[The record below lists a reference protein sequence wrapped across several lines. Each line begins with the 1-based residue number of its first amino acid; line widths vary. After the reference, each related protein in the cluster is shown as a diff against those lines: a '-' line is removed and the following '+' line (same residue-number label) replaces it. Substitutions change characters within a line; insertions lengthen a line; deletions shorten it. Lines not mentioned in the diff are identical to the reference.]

1 MENVNRKQLFIAS
14 CIALT
19 VTSMTFAIRAG
30 MLNQLGI
37 DFDLTTE
44 ELGYVAGTAFWGFPL
59 AVIIGGML
67 VDTVGMKKL
76 MYAAFATHVLGIVLT
91 ITAGGFWGLF
101 ISTLFIGIANGLVEA
116 VCNPLIASM
125 YPEDKTTK
133 LNHFHIWFPGGL
145 VIGGLVAYFLSSAGI
160 GWQIQMATMLIPAA
174 IYGFLFFGKTF
185 PVTERVAQGV
195 STGEMYKSLGQPLF
209 ILLVICMLGTA
220 VTELGTNQWID
231 LLLRS
236 VTDNALLLLVF
247 ISSIMAIGRGMAGP
261 IVHRISP
268 AGVLLIS
275 AIFST
280 LGLYLLATQTD
291 TMLFVAAAIFA
302 VGVTY
307 FWPTMLGFVAEYTP
321 KTGAIGLSL
330 VGGAGMFAVS
340 IFSPIMGR
348 MYDNNIAAQLPE
360 GADLEVYK
368 KAYGEVMKISPDS
381 IQNSIEAV
389 QYQAA
394 EVSAGPDI
402 LMTMVW
408 IPVFLTIAFAG
419 LYFYTRNMKRGA
431 LEH

>member
-1 MENVNRKQLFIAS
+1 MENINRDQLFTAS

-30 MLNQLGI
+30 MLNQLGL
-37 DFDLTTE
+37 DFGLTTE
-44 ELGYVAGTAFWGFPL
+44 QLGYIAGTAFWGFPL
-59 AVIIGGML
+59 AVIIGGAL
-67 VDTVGMKKL
+67 VDAIGMRKL
-76 MYAAFATHVLGIVLT
+76 MYAAFVSHVLGIVLT
-91 ITAGGFWGLF
+91 IVAGGFWGLF
-101 ISTLFIGIANGLVEA
+101 VSTLLIGVANGLVEA

-145 VIGGLVAYFLSSAGI
+145 VIGGLVAYFLSNAEI
-160 GWQIQMATMLIPAA
+160 GWQVQMATMLVPAA
-174 IYGFLFFGKTF
+174 IYGFLFWGKSF

-195 STGEMYKSLGQPLF
+195 STSDMYKALAQPLF
-209 ILLVICMLGTA
+209 IVLVICMLGTA

-247 ISSIMAIGRGMAGP
+247 ISSIMAIGRGFAGP

-268 AGVLLIS
+268 AGVLLFS
-275 AIFST
+275 AIFAT
-280 LGLYLLATQTD
+280 FGLYLLATQTGN
-291 TMLFVAAAIFA
+291 MLFVAAAVFA

-330 VGGAGMFAVS
+330 IGGAGMFAVS
-340 IFSPIMGR
+340 IFSPVMGR
-348 MYDNNIAAQLPE
+348 MYDNNIATQLPE
-360 GADLEVYK
+360 GASLADYREAKEGTV
-368 KAYGEVMKISPDS
+368 
-381 IQNSIEAV
+381 EAV
-389 QYQAA
+389 QYAA
-394 EVSAGPDI
+394 AQVSAGPDI
-402 LMTMVW
+402 LLTMVW
-408 IPVFLTIAFAG
+408 IPVFLSVVFAG